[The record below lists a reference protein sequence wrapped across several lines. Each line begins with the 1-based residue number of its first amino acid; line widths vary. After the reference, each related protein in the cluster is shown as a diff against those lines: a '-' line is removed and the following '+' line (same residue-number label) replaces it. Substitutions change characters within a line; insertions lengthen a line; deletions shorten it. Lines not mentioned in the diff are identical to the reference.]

1 MTANAT
7 AKRKEIRQLYY
18 ITHIDNLASILK
30 QGIFSH
36 SEMERRG
43 IKYTRIYDED
53 IVRNRASKYL
63 PNGKSLWDY
72 ANVYFQP
79 RNPMMYRVKIEKS
92 IDKIAVL
99 GIRKDVLARNDF
111 YFTSGNA
118 ASAESEFYTAEEF
131 PKHEREI
138 SRQVDRGWWNSV
150 DGSKRQI
157 MAECLFPN
165 FIEPGYIEEIY
176 VANNQIADGV
186 RDFLSRDF
194 PDTYVLPDYNIFFEP
209 LRMSQITGNL
219 SVIEGDMFFSRLHTL
234 TVSVNCVGVMGKGL
248 ASRAKYQFPD
258 VYVRYQDV
266 CRSREL
272 RMGRPYLYKR
282 ESSFDCEIAD
292 EPNRLTK
299 ANAETWFLL
308 FPTKQHWRNDADIR
322 GIEEGLVHLS
332 KNYHEWGIKS
342 LAIPALGC
350 GLGRLNW
357 SDVGPLMCKYL
368 SSIDIPVQ
376 IYLPTERVIPD
387 SQIQKEFL
395 LSEKA

>member
-194 PDTYVLPDYNIFFEP
+194 PDAYVLPDHNIFFEP

-234 TVSVNCVGVMGKGL
+234 TVSVNCVASWAKGL
-248 ASRAKYQFPD
+248 RRGPSTNSRMSTCATRMSAAAAS
-258 VYVRYQDV
+258 
-266 CRSREL
+266 
-272 RMGRPYLYKR
+272 
-282 ESSFDCEIAD
+282 
-292 EPNRLTK
+292 
-299 ANAETWFLL
+299 
-308 FPTKQHWRNDADIR
+308 
-322 GIEEGLVHLS
+322 
-332 KNYHEWGIKS
+332 
-342 LAIPALGC
+342 
-350 GLGRLNW
+350 
-357 SDVGPLMCKYL
+357 
-368 SSIDIPVQ
+368 
-376 IYLPTERVIPD
+376 
-387 SQIQKEFL
+387 
-395 LSEKA
+395 